1 MRPEW
6 PGVSDELTPS
16 PEGLKSSFSV
26 SPQEDI
32 VPAIP
37 LAKGWSLT
45 PNNSP
50 TIAHYLVAVVL
61 GIAGLFLGL
70 QLSHPLLP
78 CFAVVFVA
86 SYLGGLGPG
95 LLASLAVLAGTFA
108 TGSDVH
114 PSHGLPE
121 IAIACGILAWSVSR
135 FRHLERTREVTANML
150 DETRL
155 TLDRIPVGT
164 WTASAD
170 GSIFSVNQ
178 WLLNYTGLERGFFE
192 DKSGTYAERQK
203 RQEHLDPDDRD
214 RIANKWH
221 DVMGSEQSFE
231 DEFRMRH
238 RDGVFHWFKAVG
250 ESMRDEN
257 GKNIRW
263 YGALVCIDKQK
274 EVETELRRT
283 EHDLRLIVETIPA
296 FVWCAG
302 PNGENIYVNQR
313 LLNYSGATAEE
324 FTGEGWARFL
334 HPDDVAHTSMAWQK
348 SLETGD
354 PYEWSYRMRR
364 ADGVYE
370 WFLVLAQLLR
380 DESGAPLRWYG
391 IDFNIDAQK
400 RAEETLGET
409 QARLSRSAQFAT
421 VAEFAA
427 AIAHEVAQ
435 PLFGANMNVEAC
447 LSWLSADPPNIDRA
461 KESALIA
468 IEDGKDAAK
477 VIQKVRALFR
487 KSEPLREPMDIYLA
501 INEVIRLMRDELLR
515 RRISVEVR
523 QDEQTPSVYAD
534 RLQIQQ
540 VMWNLIHNAAD
551 AMEGV
556 ESDRVILI
564 KIQSYRS
571 SEVSISVSDRGAG
584 FAALDRAFEAFFT
597 TKKNG
602 MGMGL
607 TISKTII
614 ESHGGHLQ
622 VTPNP
627 DAGTTLIFNIPTMP
641 TRSR

>member
-1 MRPEW
+1 M
-6 PGVSDELTPS
+6 PS
-16 PEGLKSSFSV
+16 
-26 SPQEDI
+26 
-32 VPAIP
+32 IP
-37 LAKGWSLT
+37 LAKGWSLK
-45 PNNSP
+45 PGDAP
-50 TIAHYLVAVVL
+50 TKAQYLLAIVL
-61 GIAGLFLGL
+61 GFAGMALGL
-70 QLSHPLLP
+70 QLNHPLLP
-78 CFAVVFVA
+78 CIAVVFLA
-86 SYLGGLGPG
+86 SYASGLWPG
-95 LLASLAVLAGTFA
+95 LLASLAMLIGLYLPGYVALR
-108 TGSDVH
+108 
-114 PSHGLPE
+114 PSGLFE
-121 IAIACGILAWSVSR
+121 IVITCALMAWSVSR
-135 FRHLERTREVTANML
+135 FRHSERVKDAATKKLHEA
-150 DETRL
+150 RL
-155 TLDRIPVGT
+155 KLDRIPVGA
-164 WTASAD
+164 WAGSAD
-170 GSIFSVNQ
+170 GSTFSVNQ
-178 WLLNYTGLERGFFE
+178 WLLDYTGVERGVFE
-192 DKSGTYAERQK
+192 DRSGAYAEQQK
-203 RQEHLDPDDRD
+203 RQEYLDPNDRD
-214 RIANKWH
+214 RIASKWYEA
-221 DVMGSEQSFE
+221 MRSEQSYE
-231 DEFRMRH
+231 DEFRMRN

-257 GKNIRW
+257 GKNVRW
-263 YGALVCIDKQK
+263 FGALVCMDEQK
-274 EVETELRRT
+274 RVEDELRRA

-302 PNGENIYVNQR
+302 PNGENFYVNQR
-313 LLNYSGATAEE
+313 LLNYSGATAEQ
-324 FTGEGWARFL
+324 FTGEGWANFL
-334 HPDDVAHTSMAWQK
+334 HPDDVAHTNMAWK
-348 SLETGD
+348 KALETGG

-487 KSEPLREPMDIYLA
+487 KSEPSKESMDIHLA
-501 INEVIRLMRDELLR
+501 LNEVVRLMRDELLR
-515 RRISVEVR
+515 KRISVQISEHD
-523 QDEQTPSVYAD
+523 QIPPVYAD

-540 VMWNLIHNAAD
+540 VMWNLIHNAVD
-551 AMEGV
+551 AMDGV
-556 ESDRVILI
+556 ESDRIIQV
-564 KIQSYRS
+564 KIQSYRP
-571 SEVSISVSDRGAG
+571 SEVSVSVSDRGAG

-607 TISKTII
+607 TICKTII

-627 DAGTTLIFNIPTMP
+627 DAGTTLSFNIPTMP
-641 TRSR
+641 TRSQ

>member
-1 MRPEW
+1 
-6 PGVSDELTPS
+6 VPS
-16 PEGLKSSFSV
+16 
-26 SPQEDI
+26 
-32 VPAIP
+32 IP
-37 LAKGWSLT
+37 LAKGWSLK
-45 PNNSP
+45 PGDAP
-50 TIAHYLVAVVL
+50 TKAQYLLAIVL
-61 GIAGLFLGL
+61 GLAGMALGL
-70 QLSHPLLP
+70 QLNHPLLP
-78 CFAVVFVA
+78 CIAIAFLA
-86 SYLGGLGPG
+86 SYVSGLGPG
-95 LLASLAVLAGTFA
+95 LLASLAMLIGLYLPGYAALRT
-108 TGSDVH
+108 SD
-114 PSHGLPE
+114 LFE
-121 IAIACGILAWSVSR
+121 IVITCALMAWSVSR
-135 FRHLERTREVTANML
+135 FRHSERVKDAATKKL
-150 DETRL
+150 DDARL

-170 GSIFSVNQ
+170 GNIFAVNQ
-178 WLLNYTGLERGFFE
+178 WLLDYTGLERGVFE
-192 DKSGTYAERQK
+192 DKSGTYAEQQK
-203 RQEHLDPDDRD
+203 RQDHLNPDDRD
-214 RIANKWH
+214 R
-221 DVMGSEQSFE
+221 MGSRWHEVMESATTFE

-238 RDGVFHWFKAVG
+238 SDGVFHWFKTVG

-257 GKNIRW
+257 GTNVRW

-274 EVETELRRT
+274 EVETELRRA

-302 PNGENIYVNQR
+302 PNGENFYVNQK
-313 LLNYSGATAEE
+313 LLNYSGATSEQ
-324 FTGEGWARFL
+324 FTGEGWANFL
-334 HPDDVAHTSMAWQK
+334 HPDDVAPTNMVWQRA
-348 SLETGD
+348 LETGG

-487 KSEPLREPMDIYLA
+487 KSEPSKESMDIHLA
-501 INEVIRLMRDELLR
+501 LNEVVRLMRDELLR
-515 RRISVEVR
+515 KRISVQISEHD
-523 QDEQTPSVYAD
+523 QIPPVYAD

-540 VMWNLIHNAAD
+540 VMWNLIHNAVD
-551 AMEGV
+551 AMDGV
-556 ESDRVILI
+556 ESDRIIQV
-564 KIQSYRS
+564 KIQSYRP
-571 SEVSISVSDRGAG
+571 SEVSVSVSDRGAG

-607 TISKTII
+607 TICKTII

-627 DAGTTLIFNIPTMP
+627 DAGTTLSFNIPTMP
-641 TRSR
+641 TRSQ

>member
-1 MRPEW
+1 VPSV
-6 PGVSDELTPS
+6 PLT
-16 PEGLKSSFSV
+16 
-26 SPQEDI
+26 
-32 VPAIP
+32 
-37 LAKGWSLT
+37 KGWSLK
-45 PNNSP
+45 PGNAP
-50 TIAHYLVAVVL
+50 TMAHYLLAIVL
-61 GIAGLFLGL
+61 GIAGLASGV
-70 QLSHPLLP
+70 QLNHPLLP
-78 CFAVVFVA
+78 CIAVVCIA
-86 SYLGGLGPG
+86 SYVGGLGPG
-95 LLASLAVLAGTFA
+95 LLASLAMLG
-108 TGSDVH
+108 
-114 PSHGLPE
+114 GLFLPGFGAYWSSGLFE
-121 IAIACGILAWSVSR
+121 IVTACGLLAWSVSR
-135 FRHLERTREVTANML
+135 FRHSEREREAATKKLEEA
-150 DETRL
+150 RL

-170 GSIFSVNQ
+170 GSVFSVNQ
-178 WLLNYTGLERGFFE
+178 WLLDYTGLERGIFE
-192 DKSGTYAERQK
+192 DKSGKYAERQK
-203 RQEHLDPDDRD
+203 RQEHLDPNDRD
-214 RIANKWH
+214 RIASKWREA
-221 DVMGSEQSFE
+221 MGPEQSYE
-231 DEFRMRH
+231 DEFRMRN

-250 ESMRDEN
+250 ESMRDDN
-257 GKNIRW
+257 GKNVRW
-263 YGALVCIDKQK
+263 FGALVCMDEQK
-274 EVETELRRT
+274 RVEDELRRT

-302 PNGENIYVNQR
+302 PNGENVYVNQR
-313 LLNYSGATAEE
+313 LLDYSGATAEE
-324 FTGEGWARFL
+324 FTGEGWARVL
-334 HPDDVAHTSMAWQK
+334 HPDDVAPTNVAWQK
-348 SLETGD
+348 ALETGEA
-354 PYEWSYRMRR
+354 YEWSYRMRR

-370 WFLVLAQLLR
+370 WFLVLAKLLR
-380 DESGAPLRWYG
+380 DATGAPLRWYG

-487 KSEPLREPMDIYLA
+487 KSEPSKESMDIRLA
-501 INEVIRLMRDELLR
+501 MNEVIRLMRDELLR
-515 RRISVEVR
+515 KRISVEVT
-523 QDEQTPSVYAD
+523 QDEKSPPVYAD

-540 VMWNLIHNAAD
+540 VMWNLIHNAVD

-556 ESDRVILI
+556 ETDRVIRV
-564 KIQSYRS
+564 KIQSYRP
-571 SEVSISVSDRGAG
+571 SEVSVSVSDRGAG

-607 TISKTII
+607 TICKTII

-627 DAGTTLIFNIPTMP
+627 GAGTTLSFNIPATP
-641 TRSR
+641 ASSQ

>member
-1 MRPEW
+1 
-6 PGVSDELTPS
+6 V
-16 PEGLKSSFSV
+16 
-26 SPQEDI
+26 
-32 VPAIP
+32 
-37 LAKGWSLT
+37 
-45 PNNSP
+45 
-50 TIAHYLVAVVL
+50 
-61 GIAGLFLGL
+61 
-70 QLSHPLLP
+70 
-78 CFAVVFVA
+78 
-86 SYLGGLGPG
+86 GGLGPG
-95 LLASLAVLAGTFA
+95 LLAALAILVGIFLPGYSAFR
-108 TGSDVH
+108 SN
-114 PSHGLPE
+114 GLFE
-121 IAIACGILAWSVSR
+121 IVITCGLLAWAVSR
-135 FRHLERTREVTANML
+135 FRNSERAKDAATKNL
-150 DETRL
+150 DEARL

-178 WLLNYTGLERGFFE
+178 WLLDYTGLERGVFE
-192 DKSGTYAERQK
+192 DKTGRYAERQK
-203 RQEHLDPDDRD
+203 RQEHLDPNDRD
-214 RIANKWH
+214 RIASRWH
-221 DVMGSEQSFE
+221 EAMGSEPSFE
-231 DEFRMRH
+231 DEFRMRN

-257 GKNIRW
+257 GKNVRW
-263 YGALVCIDKQK
+263 FGALVCMDEQK
-274 EVETELRRT
+274 RVEDELRRA

-302 PNGENIYVNQR
+302 PNGENVYVNQR
-313 LLNYSGATAEE
+313 LLDYSGATAEE

-334 HPDDVAHTSMAWQK
+334 HPDDVVHTNIAWQK
-348 SLETGD
+348 ALETGE

-370 WFLVLAQLLR
+370 WFVVLAQLLR
-380 DESGAPLRWYG
+380 DASGAPLRWYG

-447 LSWLSADPPNIDRA
+447 LSWLSADPPNVDRA

-487 KSEPLREPMDIYLA
+487 KSEPSKESMDIHLA

-515 RRISVEVR
+515 KRISVEVR
-523 QDEQTPSVYAD
+523 QNDQVPPVYAD

-540 VMWNLIHNAAD
+540 VMWNLIHNAVD

-556 ESDRVILI
+556 ESDRVVQVT
-564 KIQSYRS
+564 IQSYRP
-571 SEVSISVSDRGAG
+571 SEVSISVSDSGAG

-607 TISKTII
+607 TICKTII

-622 VTPNP
+622 VTPDS
-627 DAGTTLIFNIPTMP
+627 DAGTTLSFNIPTMP
-641 TRSR
+641 QSPQ

>member
-37 LAKGWSLT
+37 LAKGWSLN

-50 TIAHYLVAVVL
+50 TIAHYLLAVVL
-61 GIAGLFLGL
+61 GIAGLFVGL
-70 QLSHPLLP
+70 QLNHPLLP
-78 CFAVVFVA
+78 CLAVIFVA
-86 SYLGGLGPG
+86 SYVGGLGPG
-95 LLASLAVLAGTFA
+95 LLASLAVLAGAFA
-108 TGSDVH
+108 TGYDVH
-114 PSHGLPE
+114 PSYGLPE
-121 IAIACGILAWSVSR
+121 IAIACGILAWAVSR
-135 FRHLERTREVTANML
+135 FRHLERTREVTSNKL
-150 DETRL
+150 DEARL

-178 WLLNYTGLERGFFE
+178 WLLDYTGLERGIFE
-192 DKSGTYAERQK
+192 DKSGKYAERQK
-203 RQEHLDPDDRD
+203 RQEHLDPNDRD
-214 RIANKWH
+214 RIASKWH
-221 DVMGSEQSFE
+221 EAMGSEESFE
-231 DEFRMRH
+231 DEFRMRN

-257 GKNIRW
+257 GKNVRW
-263 YGALVCIDKQK
+263 YGALVCMDEQK
-274 EVETELRRT
+274 RVEDELRRA

-302 PNGENIYVNQR
+302 PNGENFYVNQR
-313 LLNYSGATAEE
+313 LLEYTGGTAED
-324 FTGEGWARFL
+324 FKGEGWSRFL
-334 HPDDVAHTSMAWQK
+334 HPDDIALTNVAWNKA
-348 SLETGD
+348 LETGG

-364 ADGVYE
+364 ADGIYE
-370 WFLVLAQLLR
+370 WFSVLAQLLR
-380 DESGAPLRWYG
+380 DEFGAPLRWYG
-391 IDFNIDAQK
+391 VDFNVDAQK
-400 RAEETLGET
+400 RAEETLNET
-409 QARLSRSAQFAT
+409 QARLTRSAQFAT

-447 LSWLSADPPNIDRA
+447 LSWLSADSPNLERA
-461 KESALIA
+461 KESAQIA

-487 KSEPLREPMDIYLA
+487 KSEPSKEPMDIHLA
-501 INEVIRLMRDELLR
+501 IGEVIRLMRDELLR
-515 RRISVEVR
+515 KRISVEVSR
-523 QDEQTPSVYAD
+523 DEQIPLVYAD

-540 VMWNLIHNAAD
+540 VMWNLIHNAVD

-556 ESDRVILI
+556 EADRVIQV

-571 SEVSISVSDRGAG
+571 TEVSVSVSDRGAG

-607 TISKTII
+607 TICKTII

-627 DAGTTLIFNIPTMP
+627 DAGTTLSFNIPT
-641 TRSR
+641 TSEL

>member
-37 LAKGWSLT
+37 LAKGWSLN

-50 TIAHYLVAVVL
+50 TIAHYLVAVAL
-61 GIAGLFLGL
+61 GIAGLLLGL
-70 QLSHPLLP
+70 QLNHPLLP
-78 CFAVVFVA
+78 CVAVVFVA
-86 SYLGGLGPG
+86 SYVGGLGPG
-95 LLASLAVLAGTFA
+95 LLASLTMLVGLYLPG
-108 TGSDVH
+108 
-114 PSHGLPE
+114 HGAFRSSGLFE
-121 IAIACGILAWSVSR
+121 VVTACGLLAWSVSQ
-135 FRHLERTREVTANML
+135 FRHSERERDAATKKLVEAC
-150 DETRL
+150 L

-164 WTASAD
+164 WTASSD
-170 GSIFSVNQ
+170 GSVFSVNQ
-178 WLLNYTGLERGFFE
+178 WLLDYTGLERGIFE
-192 DKSGTYAERQK
+192 DKSGKFAERQK
-203 RQEHLDPDDRD
+203 RQEHLDPNDRD
-214 RIANKWH
+214 RIASKWREA
-221 DVMGSEQSFE
+221 MGSEQSFE
-231 DEFRMRH
+231 DEFRMRN

-263 YGALVCIDKQK
+263 FGALVCMDEQK
-274 EVETELRRT
+274 RVEDELRRA

-302 PNGENIYVNQR
+302 PNGENFYVNQR
-313 LLNYSGATAEE
+313 LLNYSGATAEQ
-324 FTGEGWARFL
+324 FTGEGWADFL
-334 HPDDVAHTSMAWQK
+334 HPDDVAHTNMAWQK
-348 SLETGD
+348 ALETGG

-391 IDFNIDAQK
+391 VDFNIDAQK

-447 LSWLSADPPNIDRA
+447 LSWLSADPPNVDRA

-487 KSEPLREPMDIYLA
+487 KSEPSQESMDIHLA
-501 INEVIRLMRDELLR
+501 IKEVVRLMRDELLR
-515 RRISVEVR
+515 RRISVEVS
-523 QDEQTPSVYAD
+523 QDERIPPVYAD

-540 VMWNLIHNAAD
+540 VMWNLIHNAVD
-551 AMEGV
+551 AMDGV
-556 ESDRVILI
+556 ETDRLSMSKYSRIDRRRFPSPSAMVEQALLLWTGHS
-564 KIQSYRS
+564 KRS
-571 SEVSISVSDRGAG
+571 LRRRRTVWGWASPSARQLSNHMADI
-584 FAALDRAFEAFFT
+584 
-597 TKKNG
+597 
-602 MGMGL
+602 
-607 TISKTII
+607 
-614 ESHGGHLQ
+614 
-622 VTPNP
+622 
-627 DAGTTLIFNIPTMP
+627 
-641 TRSR
+641 